1 MGLVIFVFATV
12 LMLAEGFQQTLIT
25 SGSPENAVFIRRS
38 AETEVQSIIER
49 KDAAIIESFSQ
60 VAVDKDWR
68 RLAARE
74 VVVLISLPQK
84 GERPPSNV
92 QVRGVTHGISLE
104 LRPQIKI
111 VAGREFNAGS
121 SEILIGRNIA
131 KKFRIAGLGGT
142 INFGGRTWTVAGIMD
157 AAGTAFDS
165 EIWGDVDTV
174 MGAFKRPAYSSVIV
188 RMRDPSGLR
197 ELKEAVIKDPRLVEE
212 ARREDEYYEAQS
224 ELMARFI
231 RILGISLTLI
241 FSLGAITG
249 SMITMYAAVAAR
261 TSEIGTLRALGFR
274 RTFILLAF
282 LAEAVFLS
290 LLGAAI
296 GLAAASFMNRL
307 TISTMNWTTF
317 SELTFRFLLNR
328 RIIAEFGH
336 ICHCDGNSRWCAAVY
351 QGRPHEYR
359 FSAAGK
365 MSRPLGLPPAAL
377 TDLSACNRAS
387 GLLTCPGTA
396 LPPPEIMSA
405 SAMPMTSR

>member
-1 MGLVIFVFATV
+1 MLLFYYSYRNLLVRRLTTLLTAGGMGLVIFVFATV
-12 LMLAEGFQQTLIT
+12 LMLADGFQHTLIT

-49 KDAAIIESFSQ
+49 KDAAILESFPQ

-68 RLAARE
+68 ELAARE
-74 VVVLISLPQK
+74 VVVLITLPK
-84 GERPPSNV
+84 REGGSSSNV
-92 QVRGVTHGISLE
+92 QVRGVTHGLSLE
-104 LRPQIKI
+104 LRSQVKI
-111 VAGREFNAGS
+111 VAGREFIAGS

-142 INFGGRTWTVAGIMD
+142 IKFGGRTWIVAGIMD
-157 AAGTAFDS
+157 SAGTAFDS

-174 MGAFKRPAYSSVIV
+174 MGAFKRAAYSSVII
-188 RMRDPSGLR
+188 RMKHPSDLR
-197 ELKEAVIKDPRLVEE
+197 ELKEAVIKDPRLVED

-274 RTFILLAF
+274 RLFILLAF

-290 LLGAAI
+290 LLGAVI
-296 GLAAASFMNRL
+296 GLVAASFMNRL

-328 RIIAEFGH
+328 GIIVSSVIFAIVMG
-336 ICHCDGNSRWCAAVY
+336 ITGGALPSIRAARMNIV
-351 QGRPHEYR
+351 
-359 FSAAGK
+359 
-365 MSRPLGLPPAAL
+365 AAL
-377 TDLSACNRAS
+377 RA
-387 GLLTCPGTA
+387 
-396 LPPPEIMSA
+396 
-405 SAMPMTSR
+405 R

>member
-1 MGLVIFVFATV
+1 MLLFYYSYRNLLVRRLTTLLTAGGMGLVIFVFATV
-12 LMLAEGFQQTLIT
+12 LMLAQGFQQTLIT

-49 KDAAIIESFSQ
+49 KDAAIIESLSQ

-74 VVVLISLPQK
+74 AVLLISLPK
-84 GERPPSNV
+84 KETGLPSNV

-104 LRPQIKI
+104 LRSQIKI
-111 VAGREFNAGS
+111 IAGREFNAGS

-131 KKFRIAGLGGT
+131 KKFRVPGLGGT
-142 INFGGRTWTVAGIMD
+142 INFVGRAWTVAGIME
-157 AAGTAFDS
+157 ASGTAFDS
-165 EIWGDVDTV
+165 EIWGDVDTL
-174 MGAFKRPAYSSVIV
+174 MGAFKRTVYSSVII
-188 RMRDPSGLR
+188 RMRDPSALP
-197 ELKEAVIKDPRLVEE
+197 ELKETVLKDPRLVEE
-212 ARREDEYYEAQS
+212 ARREDQYYEAQS

-274 RTFILLAF
+274 RVFILLAF
-282 LAEAVFLS
+282 LAEALFLS

-296 GLAAASFMNRL
+296 GLAAASFMNKL

-317 SELTFRFLLNR
+317 SELTFRFLLDR
-328 RIIAEFGH
+328 RIIASSVIF
-336 ICHCDGNSRWCAAVY
+336 AVVM
-351 QGRPHEYR
+351 GIV
-359 FSAAGK
+359 G
-365 MSRPLGLPPAAL
+365 G
-377 TDLSACNRAS
+377 
-387 GLLTCPGTA
+387 A
-396 LPPPEIMSA
+396 LPSIRAARMNIVSA
-405 SAMPMTSR
+405 LRAR

>member
-1 MGLVIFVFATV
+1 MLLFYYSYRNLLVRRLTTLLTAGGMGLVIFVFATV

-25 SGSPENAVFIRRS
+25 SGSPQNAVFIRRS

-60 VAVDKDWR
+60 VAVDKDLR

-74 VVVLISLPQK
+74 AVFLISLPK
-84 GERPPSNV
+84 KETGSPSNV

-131 KKFRIAGLGGT
+131 KKFSIAGLGGA
-142 INFGGRTWTVAGIMD
+142 INFVGRTWTVAGIME
-157 AAGTAFDS
+157 AGGTAFDS
-165 EIWGDVDTV
+165 EIWGDVDTM
-174 MGAFKRPAYSSVIV
+174 MGAFRRSVYSSILI
-188 RMRDPSGLR
+188 RMRDPSDLP
-197 ELKEAVIKDPRLVEE
+197 ELKETVLKDPRLVEE
-212 ARREDEYYEAQS
+212 ARREDQYYEAQS

-241 FSLGAITG
+241 FSLGAMTG

-274 RTFILLAF
+274 RVFILLAF

-290 LLGAAI
+290 LLGAGI
-296 GLAAASFMNRL
+296 GLVAATFMNRL

-317 SELTFRFLLNR
+317 SELTFSFLLNR
-328 RIIAEFGH
+328 SIIASSVIFAIVMGTV
-336 ICHCDGNSRWCAAVY
+336 G
-351 QGRPHEYR
+351 
-359 FSAAGK
+359 
-365 MSRPLGLPPAAL
+365 
-377 TDLSACNRAS
+377 
-387 GLLTCPGTA
+387 GLLPSIRAARMNIVSA
-396 LPPPEIMSA
+396 L
-405 SAMPMTSR
+405 RVR

>member
-1 MGLVIFVFATV
+1 MLLFYYSYRNLLVRRLTTLLTAGGMGLVIFVFATV
-12 LMLAEGFQQTLIT
+12 LMLADGFQHTLIT

-49 KDAAIIESFSQ
+49 RDAAILESFPQ
-60 VAVDKDWR
+60 VAVDKDQR
-68 RLAARE
+68 ELAARE
-74 VVVLISLPQK
+74 VVVLITLPK
-84 GERPPSNV
+84 REGGSSSNV
-92 QVRGVTHGISLE
+92 QVRGVTHGLSLE
-104 LRPQIKI
+104 LRPQVKI
-111 VAGREFNAGS
+111 VAGREFIAGS

-142 INFGGRTWTVAGIMD
+142 IKFGGRTWIVAGIMD
-157 AAGTAFDS
+157 SAGTAFDS

-174 MGAFKRPAYSSVIV
+174 MGAFKRAAYSSVII
-188 RMRDPSGLR
+188 RMKHPSDLR

-231 RILGISLTLI
+231 RILGISLTMI

-274 RTFILLAF
+274 RLFILFAF

-290 LLGAAI
+290 LLGAVI
-296 GLAAASFMNRL
+296 GLVAASFMNRL

-328 RIIAEFGH
+328 GIIVSSVIF
-336 ICHCDGNSRWCAAVY
+336 AVVM
-351 QGRPHEYR
+351 GIT
-359 FSAAGK
+359 G
-365 MSRPLGLPPAAL
+365 G
-377 TDLSACNRAS
+377 
-387 GLLTCPGTA
+387 A
-396 LPPPEIMSA
+396 LPSIRAARMNIVEA
-405 SAMPMTSR
+405 LRAR

>member
-1 MGLVIFVFATV
+1 MLLFYYSYRNLLVRRLTTLLTAGGMGLVIFVFATV
-12 LMLAEGFQQTLIT
+12 LMLADGFEHTLIT

-49 KDAAIIESFSQ
+49 KDAAILESFPQ
-60 VAVDKDWR
+60 VAVDKDQR
-68 RLAARE
+68 ELAARE
-74 VVVLISLPQK
+74 VVVLITLPK
-84 GERPPSNV
+84 REGGSSSNV
-92 QVRGVTHGISLE
+92 QVRGVTHGLSLE
-104 LRPQIKI
+104 LRSQVKI
-111 VAGREFNAGS
+111 VAGREFIAGS

-142 INFGGRTWTVAGIMD
+142 INFGGRTWIVAGIMD
-157 AAGTAFDS
+157 SAGTAFDS

-174 MGAFKRPAYSSVIV
+174 MGAFKRAAYSSVII
-188 RMRDPSGLR
+188 RMKHPSDLR

-274 RTFILLAF
+274 RLFILLAF

-290 LLGAAI
+290 LLGAVI
-296 GLAAASFMNRL
+296 GLVAASFMNRL

-328 RIIAEFGH
+328 GIIVSSVIFAIVMG
-336 ICHCDGNSRWCAAVY
+336 IAGGALPSIRAARMNIV
-351 QGRPHEYR
+351 
-359 FSAAGK
+359 
-365 MSRPLGLPPAAL
+365 AAL
-377 TDLSACNRAS
+377 RA
-387 GLLTCPGTA
+387 
-396 LPPPEIMSA
+396 
-405 SAMPMTSR
+405 R

>member
-1 MGLVIFVFATV
+1 MVARWIAFAVGLGVVMSTLMTVAGTLVVPRAVNSPISRLIVWFLDVAFLFVAKRVRSFGRRDRILAWQAPLSLLIRLAVWLGLLVVGFALLLQPSLKGHLGQAFSEAGSSIFTLGYAAPASGDSTTLEYLAAFAGLVVIG
-12 LMLAEGFQQTLIT
+12 L
-25 SGSPENAVFIRRS
+25 
-38 AETEVQSIIER
+38 
-49 KDAAIIESFSQ
+49 Q
-60 VAVDKDWR
+60 VGY
-68 RLAARE
+68 
-74 VVVLISLPQK
+74 LP
-84 GERPPSNV
+84 
-92 QVRGVTHGISLE
+92 TC
-104 LRPQIKI
+104 
-111 VAGREFNAGS
+111 S

-142 INFGGRTWTVAGIMD
+142 INFGGRTWIVAGIMD
-157 AAGTAFDS
+157 SAGTAFDS

-174 MGAFKRPAYSSVIV
+174 MGAFKRAAYSSVII
-188 RMRDPSGLR
+188 RMKNPSGLS

-274 RTFILLAF
+274 RLFILFAF

-290 LLGAAI
+290 LLGAVI
-296 GLAAASFMNRL
+296 GLVAASFMNRL

-328 RIIAEFGH
+328 GIIVSSVIFAVVMG
-336 ICHCDGNSRWCAAVY
+336 ITGGALPSIRAARMNIV
-351 QGRPHEYR
+351 
-359 FSAAGK
+359 
-365 MSRPLGLPPAAL
+365 AAL
-377 TDLSACNRAS
+377 RA
-387 GLLTCPGTA
+387 
-396 LPPPEIMSA
+396 
-405 SAMPMTSR
+405 R

>member
-1 MGLVIFVFATV
+1 MLLFYYSYRNLLVRRLTTLLTAGGMGLVIFVFATV
-12 LMLAEGFQQTLIT
+12 LMLADGFQHTLIT

-49 KDAAIIESFSQ
+49 KDAAILESFPQ

-68 RLAARE
+68 ELAARE
-74 VVVLISLPQK
+74 VVVLITLPK
-84 GERPPSNV
+84 REGGSSSNV
-92 QVRGVTHGISLE
+92 QVRGVTHGLSLE
-104 LRPQIKI
+104 LRSQVKI
-111 VAGREFNAGS
+111 VAGREFIAGS

-142 INFGGRTWTVAGIMD
+142 IKFGGRTWIVAGIMD
-157 AAGTAFDS
+157 SAGTAFDS

-174 MGAFKRPAYSSVIV
+174 MGAFKRAAYSSVII
-188 RMRDPSGLR
+188 RMKHPSDLR
-197 ELKEAVIKDPRLVEE
+197 ELKEAVIKDPRLVED

-274 RTFILLAF
+274 RLFILLAF

-290 LLGAAI
+290 LLGAVI
-296 GLAAASFMNRL
+296 GLVAASFMNRL

-328 RIIAEFGH
+328 GIIVSSVIFAIVMG
-336 ICHCDGNSRWCAAVY
+336 ITG
-351 QGRPHEYR
+351 G
-359 FSAAGK
+359 
-365 MSRPLGLPPAAL
+365 
-377 TDLSACNRAS
+377 
-387 GLLTCPGTA
+387 A
-396 LPPPEIMSA
+396 LPSIRAARMNIVSA
-405 SAMPMTSR
+405 LRAR

>member
-1 MGLVIFVFATV
+1 MLLFYYSYRNLLVRRLTTLLTAGGMGLVIFVFATV

-25 SGSPENAVFIRRS
+25 SGSPENAIFIRRS

-49 KDAAIIESFSQ
+49 RDAAILESFPQ
-60 VAVDKDWR
+60 VAVDKDQR
-68 RLAARE
+68 ELAARE
-74 VVVLISLPQK
+74 VVVLITLPK
-84 GERPPSNV
+84 REGGSSSNV
-92 QVRGVTHGISLE
+92 QVRGVTHGLSLE
-104 LRPQIKI
+104 LRPQIKM
-111 VAGREFNAGS
+111 VAGREFIAGS

-142 INFGGRTWTVAGIMD
+142 IKFGGRTWIVAGIMD
-157 AAGTAFDS
+157 SAGTAFDS

-174 MGAFKRPAYSSVIV
+174 MGAFKRAAYSSVII
-188 RMRDPSGLR
+188 RMKNPSGLG

-231 RILGISLTLI
+231 RILGISLTLM
-241 FSLGAITG
+241 FSLGAIIG

-274 RTFILLAF
+274 RLFILLAF

-296 GLAAASFMNRL
+296 GLVAASFMNRL

-328 RIIAEFGH
+328 GIIVSSVIFAVVMG
-336 ICHCDGNSRWCAAVY
+336 ITGGALPSIRAARMNIV
-351 QGRPHEYR
+351 
-359 FSAAGK
+359 
-365 MSRPLGLPPAAL
+365 AAL
-377 TDLSACNRAS
+377 RA
-387 GLLTCPGTA
+387 
-396 LPPPEIMSA
+396 
-405 SAMPMTSR
+405 R

>member
-1 MGLVIFVFATV
+1 MIRPIQANKTMLLFYYSYRNLLVRRLTTLLTAGGMGLVIFVFATV
-12 LMLAEGFQQTLIT
+12 LMLAQGFQQTLIT

-49 KDAAIIESFSQ
+49 KDAAIIESLSQ

-74 VVVLISLPQK
+74 AVLLISLPK
-84 GERPPSNV
+84 KETGLPSNV

-104 LRPQIKI
+104 LRSRIKI

-131 KKFRIAGLGGT
+131 KKFRVPGLGGT
-142 INFGGRTWTVAGIMD
+142 INFVGRAWTVAGIME
-157 AAGTAFDS
+157 ASGTAFDS
-165 EIWGDVDTV
+165 EIWGDVDTL
-174 MGAFKRPAYSSVIV
+174 MGAFKRPVYSSVII
-188 RMRDPSGLR
+188 RMRDPSALP
-197 ELKEAVIKDPRLVEE
+197 ELKETVLKDPRLVEE
-212 ARREDEYYEAQS
+212 ARREDQYYEAQS

-274 RTFILLAF
+274 RVFILLAF
-282 LAEAVFLS
+282 LAEALFLS

-296 GLAAASFMNRL
+296 GLAAATFMNKF

-317 SELTFRFLLNR
+317 SELTFRFLLDR
-328 RIIAEFGH
+328 RIIASSVIF
-336 ICHCDGNSRWCAAVY
+336 AVVM
-351 QGRPHEYR
+351 GIV
-359 FSAAGK
+359 G
-365 MSRPLGLPPAAL
+365 G
-377 TDLSACNRAS
+377 
-387 GLLTCPGTA
+387 A
-396 LPPPEIMSA
+396 LPSIRAARMNIVSA
-405 SAMPMTSR
+405 LRAR

>member
-1 MGLVIFVFATV
+1 MLLFYYSYRNLLVRRLTTLLTAGGMGLVIFVFATV

-49 KDAAIIESFSQ
+49 KDAAIIESMSQ
-60 VAVDKDWR
+60 VAVDKDRR

-74 VVVLISLPQK
+74 AVLLISLPK
-84 GERPPSNV
+84 KDTGLPSNV
-92 QVRGVTHGISLE
+92 QVRGVTHGVSLE
-104 LRPQIKI
+104 LRSQIKI

-131 KKFRIAGLGGT
+131 KKFRVPGLGGT
-142 INFGGRTWTVAGIMD
+142 INFVGRAWTVSGIME
-157 AAGTAFDS
+157 ASGTAFDS
-165 EIWGDVDTV
+165 EIWGDVDTL
-174 MGAFKRPAYSSVIV
+174 MGAFKRPVYSSVII
-188 RMRDPSGLR
+188 RMRDPSALP
-197 ELKEAVIKDPRLVEE
+197 ELKETVLKDPRLVEE
-212 ARREDEYYEAQS
+212 ARREYQYYEAQS

-274 RTFILLAF
+274 RVFILLAF
-282 LAEAVFLS
+282 LAEALFLS

-296 GLAAASFMNRL
+296 GLAGASFMNKL

-317 SELTFRFLLNR
+317 SELSFRFLLDR
-328 RIIAEFGH
+328 RIIASSVLF
-336 ICHCDGNSRWCAAVY
+336 AVVM
-351 QGRPHEYR
+351 GIV
-359 FSAAGK
+359 G
-365 MSRPLGLPPAAL
+365 G
-377 TDLSACNRAS
+377 
-387 GLLTCPGTA
+387 A
-396 LPPPEIMSA
+396 LPSIRAARMNIVSA
-405 SAMPMTSR
+405 LRAR

>member
-1 MGLVIFVFATV
+1 MLLFYYSYRNLLVRRLTTLLTAGGMGLVIFVFATV

-49 KDAAIIESFSQ
+49 KDAAIIESMSQ
-60 VAVDKDWR
+60 VAVDKDRR

-74 VVVLISLPQK
+74 AVLLISLPK
-84 GERPPSNV
+84 KDTGLPSNV
-92 QVRGVTHGISLE
+92 QVRGVTHGVSLE
-104 LRPQIKI
+104 LRSQIKI

-131 KKFRIAGLGGT
+131 KKFRVPGLGGT
-142 INFGGRTWTVAGIMD
+142 INFVGRAWTVAGIME
-157 AAGTAFDS
+157 ASGTAFDS
-165 EIWGDVDTV
+165 EIWGDVDTL
-174 MGAFKRPAYSSVIV
+174 MGAFKRPVYSSVII
-188 RMRDPSGLR
+188 RMRDPSALP
-197 ELKEAVIKDPRLVEE
+197 ELKETVLKDPRLVEE
-212 ARREDEYYEAQS
+212 ARREDQYYEAQS

-274 RTFILLAF
+274 RVFILLAF
-282 LAEAVFLS
+282 LAEALFLS

-296 GLAAASFMNRL
+296 GLAGASFMNKL

-317 SELTFRFLLNR
+317 SELSFRFLLDR
-328 RIIAEFGH
+328 RIIASSVLF
-336 ICHCDGNSRWCAAVY
+336 AVVM
-351 QGRPHEYR
+351 GIV
-359 FSAAGK
+359 G
-365 MSRPLGLPPAAL
+365 G
-377 TDLSACNRAS
+377 
-387 GLLTCPGTA
+387 A
-396 LPPPEIMSA
+396 LPSIRAARMNIVSA
-405 SAMPMTSR
+405 LRAR

>member
-1 MGLVIFVFATV
+1 MLLFYYSYRNLLVRRLTTLLTAGGMGLVIFVFATV

-25 SGSPENAVFIRRS
+25 SGSPENAIFIRRS

-49 KDAAIIESFSQ
+49 RDAAILESFPQ
-60 VAVDKDWR
+60 VAVDKDQR
-68 RLAARE
+68 ELAARE
-74 VVVLISLPQK
+74 VVVLITLPK
-84 GERPPSNV
+84 REGGSSSNV
-92 QVRGVTHGISLE
+92 QVRGVTHGLSLG
-104 LRPQIKI
+104 LRPQIKM
-111 VAGREFNAGS
+111 VAGREFIAGS

-142 INFGGRTWTVAGIMD
+142 IKFGGRTWIVAGIMD
-157 AAGTAFDS
+157 SAGTAFDS

-174 MGAFKRPAYSSVIV
+174 MGAFKRAAYSSVII
-188 RMRDPSGLR
+188 RMKNPSGLG

-231 RILGISLTLI
+231 RILGISLTLM
-241 FSLGAITG
+241 FSLGAIIG

-274 RTFILLAF
+274 RLFILLAF

-296 GLAAASFMNRL
+296 GLVAASFMNRL

-328 RIIAEFGH
+328 GIIVSSVIFAVVMG
-336 ICHCDGNSRWCAAVY
+336 ITGGALPSIRAARMNIV
-351 QGRPHEYR
+351 
-359 FSAAGK
+359 
-365 MSRPLGLPPAAL
+365 AAL
-377 TDLSACNRAS
+377 RA
-387 GLLTCPGTA
+387 
-396 LPPPEIMSA
+396 
-405 SAMPMTSR
+405 R

>member
-1 MGLVIFVFATV
+1 MLLFYYSYRNLLVRWLTTLLTAGGMGLVIFVFATV

-49 KDAAIIESFSQ
+49 KDAAIIESLSQ

-74 VVVLISLPQK
+74 EVVLISLPK
-84 GERPPSNV
+84 KETGSPSNI
-92 QVRGVTHGISLE
+92 QVRGATHEISLE

-121 SEILIGRNIA
+121 SEILIGLNIA
-131 KKFRIAGLGGT
+131 KKFRIPGLGGT
-142 INFGGRTWTVAGIMD
+142 IKFAGRTWTVAGIMD
-157 AAGTAFDS
+157 AGGTAFDS
-165 EIWGDVDTV
+165 EIWGDVDTL
-174 MGAFKRPAYSSVIV
+174 MGAFKRSVYSSVII
-188 RMRDPSGLR
+188 RMRDPARLP
-197 ELKEAVIKDPRLVEE
+197 ELKEMVIKDPRLVEE
-212 ARREDEYYEAQS
+212 PKREDLYYEAQS

-231 RILGISLTLI
+231 RILGISLTFI

-261 TSEIGTLRALGFR
+261 TAEIGTLRALGFR

-290 LLGAAI
+290 LLGAVI
-296 GLAAASFMNRL
+296 GLAAASFMNKL

-328 RIIAEFGH
+328 GIIGSSVIF
-336 ICHCDGNSRWCAAVY
+336 AVVM
-351 QGRPHEYR
+351 GIV
-359 FSAAGK
+359 G
-365 MSRPLGLPPAAL
+365 G
-377 TDLSACNRAS
+377 
-387 GLLTCPGTA
+387 A
-396 LPPPEIMSA
+396 LPSIRAARMNIVSA
-405 SAMPMTSR
+405 LRAR

>member
-1 MGLVIFVFATV
+1 MLLFYYSYRNLLVRRLTTLLTAGGMGLVIFVFATV

-49 KDAAIIESFSQ
+49 KDAPIIESLPQ

-74 VVVLISLPQK
+74 AVVLISLPK
-84 GERPPSNV
+84 KETGSLSNV
-92 QVRGVTHGISLE
+92 QVRGVTHTISLE

-131 KKFRIAGLGGT
+131 KKFRVPGLGGT
-142 INFGGRTWTVAGIMD
+142 INFAGRTWTLAGIME
-157 AAGTAFDS
+157 AGGTAFDS
-165 EIWGDVDTV
+165 EIWGDVDTL
-174 MGAFKRPAYSSVIV
+174 MGAFKRPVYSSVII
-188 RMRDPSGLR
+188 RMRDPAGLP
-197 ELKEAVIKDPRLVEE
+197 ELKEAVLKDPRLVEE

-274 RTFILLAF
+274 RLFILLAF

-290 LLGAAI
+290 LLGAGI
-296 GLAAASFMNRL
+296 GLAAASFMNKL

-328 RIIAEFGH
+328 HIIVSSVIF
-336 ICHCDGNSRWCAAVY
+336 AVVM
-351 QGRPHEYR
+351 GIV
-359 FSAAGK
+359 G
-365 MSRPLGLPPAAL
+365 G
-377 TDLSACNRAS
+377 
-387 GLLTCPGTA
+387 A
-396 LPPPEIMSA
+396 LPSIRAARMNIVSA
-405 SAMPMTSR
+405 LRAR

>member
-25 SGSPENAVFIRRS
+25 SGSPENAIFIRRS
-38 AETEVQSIIER
+38 AETEVQSMVER
-49 KDAAIIESFSQ
+49 KDAAILEALSQ

-74 VVVLISLPQK
+74 IVVLISLPK
-84 GERPPSNV
+84 KETRSPSNV

-111 VAGREFNAGS
+111 VAGREFNPGS

-131 KKFRIAGLGGT
+131 KKFKIAGLGGT
-142 INFGGRTWTVAGIMD
+142 IAFAGRTWTVAGIMD
-157 AAGTAFDS
+157 AGGTAFDS
-165 EIWGDVDTV
+165 EIWGDVDTL
-174 MGAFKRPAYSSVIV
+174 MGAFKRPVYSSLII
-188 RMRDPSGLR
+188 RMRDPKGLR
-197 ELKEAVIKDPRLVEE
+197 ELKDTLLKDPRLTVE

-274 RTFILLAF
+274 RVFILLAF
-282 LAEAVFLS
+282 LAEALFLS

-307 TISTMNWTTF
+307 TISTMNWSTF
-317 SELTFRFLLNR
+317 SELTFRFLLDR
-328 RIIAEFGH
+328 RIIASSVIF
-336 ICHCDGNSRWCAAVY
+336 AVVM
-351 QGRPHEYR
+351 GIV
-359 FSAAGK
+359 G
-365 MSRPLGLPPAAL
+365 G
-377 TDLSACNRAS
+377 
-387 GLLTCPGTA
+387 A
-396 LPPPEIMSA
+396 LPSIRAARMNIVSA
-405 SAMPMTSR
+405 LRAR